1 MSICIRRSRPAHCP
15 RWPTNI
21 QEFFFDWYPV
31 FGVFFM
37 ACLLLVFLRLLRSTM
52 GSTKPETVKA
62 SKTEPVLWE
71 EVQGV
76 DAAKDELM
84 DVAEWLR
91 EPDRFAALG
100 AQPPRGVLLFGPPGT
115 GKTML
120 ARAVAAQA
128 GVDFFAASGSSF
140 VEMFVGRGA
149 ARIRRLF
156 KEARK
161 SGRAVIFIDEL
172 DAVGGARSGGGGDG
186 GTSEREQA
194 LNQLLVELDGFEK
207 DPGTVIVIAASNYV
221 DKLDKALLRPG
232 RFDRQVLVAPPDR
245 DGREAILRT
254 HAKGK
259 PLAADLDLTDV
270 ARKTTGMTGAQLAN
284 ALNEAAI
291 IAGRAGRDAMARED
305 LDEALLRQSVGSQQA
320 RRLSQK
326 ERRIVAY
333 HEAGHALCRQ
343 LLGLDPPE
351 ILSIVPR
358 GPGARLRRPLAA
370 GGQLPEVPRRAA
382 RRGGDAARR
391 ARRRGGGAGRV
402 LLRRGRRPRP
412 GARGLQADGRRVRDG
427 RGARRAR
434 AAADRDAD
442 RRLRGLRRD
451 PPRRRHRRDDAGPRG
466 LPAGAGAAR
475 RQPRVP
481 RRPRRQRAR
490 ARDADPRGPRRD
502 LRRPRAARAGRSR
515 AAPAPPWSRWRA
527 SGTSASSIP
536 GQAARMSDADHY
548 FPPGRSM
555 ARRVHGERSV
565 GLLYGQRALLIGALE
580 PLTYTGTML
589 STKSGDR
596 PFKRLARTA
605 KIQETVFLGTRAEAD
620 KALAAVHRLHER
632 IKGELPEAAGAHPAG
647 TAYSAFDPELML
659 WTLAV
664 IADSG
669 RAMYE
674 TMVRPLSEAEREAL
688 WQDYVRFGELFGLP
702 RERGARQLPR
712 VPRLVARSG
721 SPRPTCTRPR
731 TRWRWRRWSPSSSR
745 CRRAARGN
753 LAVQNLVI
761 KGTLPPRVREIFGIR
776 WSRRPRDRLPLDHRQ
791 PPPRPPRLP
800 APDAPRPQRR
810 LLRRRH
816 QGRAPARRHRRRRS
830 WAPASRL
837 S

>member
-1 MSICIRRSRPAHCP
+1 MLASE
-15 RWPTNI
+15 I

-31 FGVFFM
+31 FGVVFM

-172 DAVGGARSGGGGDG
+172 DAVGGARSGGGDG

-245 DGREAILRT
+245 DGREAILRS

-259 PLAADLDLTDV
+259 PLGPDLDLTDV

-284 ALNEAAI
+284 SLNEAAI
-291 IAGRAGRDAMARED
+291 IAGRAGRAAVARED

-320 RRLSQK
+320 RRLSAK

-333 HEAGHALCRQ
+333 HEAGHALCRK

-358 GPGARLRRPLAA
+358 GPALGFVGHSPQEDSYLKSRDELLDEVVTLL
-370 GGQLPEVPRRAA
+370 GGRAA
-382 RRGGDAARR
+382 EEEVMGESYSGAVDDLNRVQLVCKQMVAEFGMGVALDHDGPPPIALPTGDYAVSDSTRREVDVASMTLARE
-391 ARRRGGGAGRV
+391 AY
-402 LLRRGRRPRP
+402 
-412 GARGLQADGRRVRDG
+412 
-427 RGARRAR
+427 RRAR
-434 AAADRDAD
+434 ALLAANRECLD
-442 RRLRGLRRD
+442 
-451 PPRRRHRRDDAGPRG
+451 
-466 LPAGAGAAR
+466 
-475 RQPRVP
+475 
-481 RRPRRQRAR
+481 
-490 ARDADPRGPRRD
+490 
-502 LRRPRAARAGRSR
+502 
-515 AAPAPPWSRWRA
+515 
-527 SGTSASSIP
+527 
-536 GQAARMSDADHY
+536 
-548 FPPGRSM
+548 
-555 ARRVHGERSV
+555 
-565 GLLYGQRALLIGALE
+565 
-580 PLTYTGTML
+580 
-589 STKSGDR
+589 
-596 PFKRLARTA
+596 
-605 KIQETVFLGTRAEAD
+605 
-620 KALAAVHRLHER
+620 ALAANAL
-632 IKGELPEAAGAHPAG
+632 
-647 TAYSAFDPELML
+647 
-659 WTLAV
+659 
-664 IADSG
+664 
-669 RAMYE
+669 
-674 TMVRPLSEAEREAL
+674 ERETL
-688 WQDYVRFGELFGLP
+688 TREELDEIFAAHEL
-702 RERGARQLPR
+702 RELVESHGSGAA
-712 VPRLVARSG
+712 LVAL
-721 SPRPTCTRPR
+721 
-731 TRWRWRRWSPSSSR
+731 
-745 CRRAARGN
+745 ARE
-753 LAVQNLVI
+753 Q
-761 KGTLPPRVREIFGIR
+761 RE
-776 WSRRPRDRLPLDHRQ
+776 
-791 PPPRPPRLP
+791 
-800 APDAPRPQRR
+800 
-810 LLRRRH
+810 
-816 QGRAPARRHRRRRS
+816 
-830 WAPASRL
+830 
-837 S
+837 